1 MVWLLGLLSLWQCLI
16 SLPHQKKNKK
26 NKKTTTTTRT
36 GETSSAVR
44 RSVLHRWWSS
54 LSPSW
59 SCWRRPSPSP
69 QRSGLQKIRN
79 VQGSN
84 QCRAHF
90 PPVDIHP
97 IRTTLMGH
105 KLQETFHLIL
115 TQKDLL
121 KFLCHGTKNLS
132 EKINPQPTCQKRLS
146 RSQKLTYGGA
156 GNISLSQKIS
166 WRKWW
171 VLLLMTNQQKWRM
184 STARKIKMR
193 KTQPSM
199 KVRQEATKNWTTLLC
214 LWSRLQAFCST
225 FVKL

>member
-1 MVWLLGLLSLWQCLI
+1 MRRALQS
-16 SLPHQKKNKK
+16 
-26 NKKTTTTTRT
+26 
-36 GETSSAVR
+36 GEVFCTEDGQVF
-44 RSVLHRWWSS
+44 LHRDHVKDDQV
-54 LSPSW
+54 
-59 SCWRRPSPSP
+59 RVH
-69 QRSGLQKIRN
+69 QDQVYKRSEMFKVQIN
-79 VQGSN
+79 VR
-84 QCRAHF
+84 RAHF

-166 WRKWW
+166 
-171 VLLLMTNQQKWRM
+171 
-184 STARKIKMR
+184 
-193 KTQPSM
+193 
-199 KVRQEATKNWTTLLC
+199 
-214 LWSRLQAFCST
+214 
-225 FVKL
+225 